1 MSLAAA
7 LEMAVGLVFLYV
19 LLSLIA
25 TWINEGIAAVF
36 QLRAKALEN
45 AIENLIK
52 DPKLLTGDYV
62 KKRKKELEGKTK
74 TYETFIG
81 KFYGHPIIKVLGKE
95 EAVRKDKFIDS
106 FVERKRGPSYIAS
119 DTFASVALSIMLD
132 EAQKKIEI
140 ERYRNRGDGNHK
152 ENGCSKTTV
161 DDYTQ
166 KTGEELAALI
176 AKIPYENAREA
187 LLTFYKNGATTGE
200 KLRAEVEKWFDQEMD
215 RLSGWYKRRA
225 QLFALIIGVV
235 LALALNADTLLV
247 ADALYRDPKLRTGV
261 MEYMA
266 RSAELYEPH
275 GVDAV
280 AAAEPGGGEP
290 TSTPPEEGQ
299 AVDIP
304 VDDIRKALVELDYP
318 MGWTTNAPRS
328 MLMKERAESAGQP
341 GWTGVARGWAG
352 KTLGWLITALAVSM
366 GAPFWFDLLGKLVNL
381 RSSGVISTKEEKPR
395 EESGRQQ
402 EEIQAK

>member
-1 MSLAAA
+1 MSLSAA
-7 LEMAVGLVFLYV
+7 LETAIGLVFLYL

-36 QLRAKALEN
+36 QLRAKALEK

-52 DPKLLTGDYV
+52 DPRLLTGDYV
-62 KKRKKELEGKTK
+62 KKRKKELEGKAK

-140 ERYRNRGDGNHK
+140 ERYRNREDGGHE
-152 ENGCSKTTV
+152 ENECSKTTV

-176 AKIPYENAREA
+176 AKVPYKDAREA

-200 KLRAEVEKWFDQEMD
+200 KLRAEVGKWFDQEMD

-225 QLFALIIGVV
+225 QLFAFIIGVV
-235 LALALNADTLLV
+235 LALILNADTLLV
-247 ADALYRDPKLRTGV
+247 ADALYRDPKLRSSV

-266 RSAELYEPH
+266 RSAELYEPL
-275 GVDAV
+275 GVDAA

-290 TSTPPEEGQ
+290 TSTPPKEDQ
-299 AVDIP
+299 AVNIP
-304 VDDIRKALVELDYP
+304 VDDIRKALV
-318 MGWTTNAPRS
+318 
-328 MLMKERAESAGQP
+328 GQ
-341 GWTGVARGWAG
+341 
-352 KTLGWLITALAVSM
+352 LACFL
-366 GAPFWFDLLGKLVNL
+366 PFPKRKQWQC
-381 RSSGVISTKEEKPR
+381 S
-395 EESGRQQ
+395 
-402 EEIQAK
+402 